1 MENELRKLGLGEYE
15 SKAYMAL
22 LVHGS
27 MNGREIAK
35 LSSVPQSKVYEV
47 LYRLAEKKFASILDV
62 RPKQFRAV
70 EPRIAIRHFLASK
83 KGELEELEKT
93 LPQKLEDAAKS
104 RYREPK
110 TQEIITVYR
119 GEKSTHP
126 VVMHKYLAAKRY
138 VKDMFTFEYVPEAM
152 AREIVKCA
160 ERGVKIFMLAT
171 VKTKENRKLMQKMKK
186 LGVEVRYFPVQEIR
200 LAFYDGIES
209 YQMFVNPK
217 NPMDRVSIVIQ
228 SLELTRALEH
238 YFDYLWGRAE
248 RV

>member
-1 MENELRKLGLGEYE
+1 MEEELRKLGLGEYE
-15 SKAYMAL
+15 SKVYIAL

-27 MNGREIAK
+27 MNGRETAK

-47 LYRLAEKKFASILDV
+47 LYRLAEKKFVSILDA

-70 EPRIAIRHFLASK
+70 EPGIAVRHHLASK

-93 LPQKLEDAAKS
+93 LPPRLESAAKS
-104 RYREPK
+104 RHREPR

-126 VVMHKYLAAKRY
+126 VVMHKYLAAKMY
-138 VKDMFTFEYVPEAM
+138 VKDMFTFEYVPESM
-152 AREIVKCA
+152 TREVVKCI
-160 ERGVKIFMLAT
+160 ERGVKIYMLAT
-171 VKTKENRKLMQKMKK
+171 MKTKENRKLMQKMKK
-186 LGVEVRYFPVQEIR
+186 LGVEVRYFPVKEIR
-200 LAFYDGIES
+200 LAVCDGTES
-209 YQMFVNPK
+209 YQMIVNQK
-217 NPMDRVSIVIQ
+217 NMMDRVSIVIQ